1 MLFKNHYN
9 LKLSSQLCEFLK
21 KEFSLNDQAINLAI
35 KKSEFEFAPIGYC
48 EIKIKDIILRNRIK
62 LFLNKLENDIFDL
75 ELSNNNVKYTS
86 QQYIIKDYRLSLTL

>member
-35 KKSEFEFAPIGYC
+35 KKSEFEFAPIS
-48 EIKIKDIILRNRIK
+48 IILFNYGMINIYQYQI
-62 LFLNKLENDIFDL
+62 LLDWIEENDHF
-75 ELSNNNVKYTS
+75 
-86 QQYIIKDYRLSLTL
+86 